1 MDMIEIIK
9 RETIKP
15 SSPTPQH
22 NRIHNLCWF
31 DQIST
36 PFFIPILLF
45 YRHGLFNTSIN
56 AVSETSSLLINSLSK
71 TLSKYYPFAGRIR
84 DRESILCNDEGVDF
98 LVAKVKQDLSSLL
111 HNPKAEILHL
121 LFPDNLQWRN
131 TDVSFLLAVQVN
143 YFDCGGLA
151 IGVCMS
157 HKLSDAATLVSFI
170 NCWASTARN
179 AGRDVSF
186 PVLNVASLF
195 PRGDLPLFPEAVH
208 WKGNYASRRF
218 VFEAEKIN
226 SLKAVIS
233 EKVENP
239 TRVEAVTALLYK
251 SAIKA
256 SRAVVSN
263 AKTSSHLLVQQ
274 VNMRTRMVPE
284 LPETSVGSLSWF
296 FPVLWG
302 SIEMDDQSFFV
313 GLVSRMREAF
323 TKLCSSFAD
332 KFGGEDW
339 FLEMLEILKEYK
351 GLLSRSDQVVY
362 RFSSWCRFPVYEAD
376 FGWGK
381 PVWVTSV
388 GTVDKNVIILMDHGK
403 NGGGIEAFVTL
414 EEDEMFVFECD
425 QELLAFASC
434 NPSVLY

>member
-1 MDMIEIIK
+1 M
-9 RETIKP
+9 
-15 SSPTPQH
+15 
-22 NRIHNLCWF
+22 
-31 DQIST
+31 
-36 PFFIPILLF
+36 
-45 YRHGLFNTSIN
+45 
-56 AVSETSSLLINSLSK
+56 
-71 TLSKYYPFAGRIR
+71 
-84 DRESILCNDEGVDF
+84 
-98 LVAKVKQDLSSLL
+98 
-111 HNPKAEILHL
+111 
-121 LFPDNLQWRN
+121 
-131 TDVSFLLAVQVN
+131 
-143 YFDCGGLA
+143 
-151 IGVCMS
+151 
-157 HKLSDAATLVSFI
+157 
-170 NCWASTARN
+170 
-179 AGRDVSF
+179 SF

-208 WKGNYASRRF
+208 RKGNYASRRF
-218 VFEAEKIN
+218 VFEAEKID

-256 SRAVVSN
+256 SRAVVCN
-263 AKTSSHLLVQQ
+263 AKITSHLLVQH

-284 LPETSVGSLSWF
+284 LPETSVGSPSWF

-302 SIEMDDQSFFV
+302 SVEMDDQSFFG
-313 GLVSRMREAF
+313 GLVSQMREAF

-339 FLEMLEILKEYK
+339 LLEMLEILKEYK

-388 GTVDKNVIILMDHGK
+388 GSVDKNVIILMDHGK

-434 NPSVLY
+434 NPSILY